1 MKMNCKVLL
10 LPLLLSLCLAS
21 SAIAADVYIRAS
33 AGVDWLKNANFSDD
47 KDGVNPAMFGDG
59 TGTNGKPYGA
69 YGDFDTYA
77 FAEAAVG
84 LRLQPWLRTELALA
98 YRPDMHYS
106 GQANF
111 TGLTGPQPVS
121 GDAESL
127 SGLVNLYLDING
139 LPGVSLGRFQPF
151 VGGGIGFARNWLDE
165 MTYKFPQ
172 LPPKHTYSIVPSGD
186 RTDLAFMF
194 TAGTGIELTKHLIL
208 DISYRYTDLG
218 RAQTNVGTM
227 HMDGSVTSLVI
238 AGTSAPLRAHGMLMG
253 LRYHF

>member
-1 MKMNCKVLL
+1 MKMNFNILL
-10 LPLLLSLCLAS
+10 LLLLLSLCQAS
-21 SAIAADVYIRAS
+21 SVIAADVYVRAS

-47 KDGVNPAMFGDG
+47 KDGVNPALFGDG

-77 FAEAAVG
+77 FVEGAVG
-84 LRLQPWLRTELALA
+84 LRLQPWLRTEFSLT

-127 SGLVNLYLDING
+127 GGLANLYLDING

-151 VGGGIGFARNWLDE
+151 VGGGIGFATNWQDE

-186 RTDLAFMF
+186 RTDLAFML
-194 TAGTGIELTKHLIL
+194 TAGTGFELTKHLIL
-208 DISYRYTDLG
+208 EISYRYTDLG

-227 HMDGSVTSLVI
+227 QMDGSVTSLVI

>member
-1 MKMNCKVLL
+1 MKMNFNILL
-10 LPLLLSLCLAS
+10 LLLLLSLCQAS
-21 SAIAADVYIRAS
+21 SVIAADVYVRAS

-47 KDGVNPAMFGDG
+47 KDGVNPALFGDG

-77 FAEAAVG
+77 FVEGAVG
-84 LRLQPWLRTELALA
+84 LRLQPWLRTEFSLT

-127 SGLVNLYLDING
+127 SGLANLYLDING

-151 VGGGIGFARNWLDE
+151 VGGGIGFATNWQDE

-186 RTDLAFMF
+186 RTDLAFML
-194 TAGTGIELTKHLIL
+194 TAGTGFELTKHLIL
-208 DISYRYTDLG
+208 EISYRYTDLG

-227 HMDGSVTSLVI
+227 QMDGSVTSLVI

>member
-1 MKMNCKVLL
+1 MKKNCNVLL
-10 LPLLLSLCLAS
+10 LLLLLSLCQAAS
-21 SAIAADVYIRAS
+21 VIAADVYVRAS

-47 KDGVNPAMFGDG
+47 KDGVNPALFGDG

-77 FAEAAVG
+77 FVEGAVG
-84 LRLQPWLRTELALA
+84 IRLQPWLRTEFSLA

-121 GDAESL
+121 GGAESL
-127 SGLVNLYLDING
+127 SGLANLYLDING

-151 VGGGIGFARNWLDE
+151 VGGGIGFATNWLDE
-165 MTYKFPQ
+165 MTYRFPQ
-172 LPPKHTYSIVPSGD
+172 LPPKHTYSIIPSGE
-186 RTDLAFMF
+186 RTDLAFML
-194 TAGTGIELTKHLIL
+194 TAGTGFELTKHLIL
-208 DISYRYTDLG
+208 DLSYRYTDLG
-218 RAQTNVGTM
+218 RAQTDVGTM
-227 HMDGSVTSLVI
+227 QMDGSVTSLVI

>member
-21 SAIAADVYIRAS
+21 SAIAADVYVRFS

-77 FAEAAVG
+77 FAEGAVG

-121 GDAESL
+121 GDAKSL